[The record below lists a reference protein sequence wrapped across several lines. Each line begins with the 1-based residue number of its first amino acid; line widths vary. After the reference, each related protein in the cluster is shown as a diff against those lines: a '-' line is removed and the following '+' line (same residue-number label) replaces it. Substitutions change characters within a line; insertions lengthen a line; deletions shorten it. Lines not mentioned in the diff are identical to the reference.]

1 MLNMTSD
8 EFLDA
13 FGGTFAVA
21 KLLGIRPPSV
31 TAWRGRYVCDIPEDK
46 LIRLAPAA
54 EVRGIATRRELLPD
68 SFEQIWPELAN
79 QAHAQASTQEV
90 SHG

>member
-13 FGGTFAVA
+13 LGGTFSVA
-21 KLLGIRPPSV
+21 KLLGIKPPSV
-31 TAWRGRYVCDIPEDK
+31 TGWRGRPVFGIPEDK
-46 LIRLAPAA
+46 LIRLAPVA
-54 EVRGIATRRELLPD
+54 EERGVATRRELLPAIC
-68 SFEQIWPELAN
+68 EQIWPELA
-79 QAHAQASTQEV
+79 QPAPQEV